1 MTVHLDEFLAAGLR
15 YHELGRLQFLLDA
28 KDHTFVSLNT
38 DCCGTELRESGSEG
52 ELEFMVK

>member
-1 MTVHLDEFLAAGLR
+1 MTVHFDEFLAAGLR

-38 DCCGTELRESGSEG
+38 DCCGTELRESGSE
-52 ELEFMVK
+52 